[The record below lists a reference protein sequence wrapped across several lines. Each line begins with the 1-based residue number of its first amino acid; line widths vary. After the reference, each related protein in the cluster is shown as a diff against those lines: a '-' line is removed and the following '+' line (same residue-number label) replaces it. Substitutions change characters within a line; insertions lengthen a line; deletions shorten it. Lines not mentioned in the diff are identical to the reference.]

1 MNDIADTPSTD
12 QVTSAS
18 VGMFQPFG
26 NVIKL
31 SLRDD
36 LKQHLYVLRLLIT
49 IEWML
54 PLSFLS
60 ISLVYL
66 CVFGNYYFA
75 SVSY

>member
-36 LKQHLYVLRLLIT
+36 LLCLLIT
-49 IEWML
+49 TEWML

-60 ISLVYL
+60 ISLV
-66 CVFGNYYFA
+66 
-75 SVSY
+75 